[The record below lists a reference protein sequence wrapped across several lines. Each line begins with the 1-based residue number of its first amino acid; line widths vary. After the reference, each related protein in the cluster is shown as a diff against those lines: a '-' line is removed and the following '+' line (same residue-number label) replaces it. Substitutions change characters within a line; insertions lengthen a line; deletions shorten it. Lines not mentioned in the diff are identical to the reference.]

1 MTTNDPEPRQEEL
14 DELQR
19 DIDEVRA
26 EIEDGTPETEQRKFI
41 ERGDHG
47 PVDDT
52 IAPPG

>member
-1 MTTNDPEPRQEEL
+1 MTTNEPEPRQEEL

-19 DIDEVRA
+19 EIDETRA
-26 EIEDGTPETEQRKFI
+26 DADDAPATEERRFH
-41 ERGDHG
+41 ERGTEG

>member
-26 EIEDGTPETEQRKFI
+26 EVDEPPDTEQRRFN
-41 ERGDHG
+41 ERGTEG

-52 IAPPG
+52 IVPPG